1 MKKTVRNVLIM
12 LAVLLVLG
20 GVVAWL
26 MLTPTDVVTDNT
38 SSAVEVSST
47 VTETVM
53 DREASEVDNIS
64 VKNSEGSF
72 VLVAK
77 GEDFVIEGYED
88 CDVTDSVVT
97 YSASTVLSMQAT
109 KNLGTQEGLAGFGL
123 AGEDAVFVEINYLD
137 GTSEELVLGNSAP
150 ESSGHYVLK
159 DNTVYIVSGI
169 NQQLYGSV
177 FNYFTTTL
185 YTIEDRTEIYVDD
198 EGNETTQA
206 ADDIL
211 YSVKLS
217 GTNFEQP
224 ITINYNSG
232 AISTYVISEPV
243 LAESGGDYYTSV
255 AEALKAPTATGVVAA
270 HLTDETLEEFGLA
283 EPYATVEFDLNNS
296 KHKMS
301 VSAKNSDGTRYLLL
315 DDRDVIYTVSD
326 DTVSTWADCTLTQL
340 RMSYVWLVNIMDVEK
355 LTATV
360 EGDMVYSYDI
370 TRTVNEEK
378 STESSTSYDLSVKNA
393 GGDEIGYKTAYQP
406 FYKKLLAVS
415 VVSSDITEYADE
427 PTLKLE
433 YSYFEKDED
442 LTIEFYAAGESRYA
456 AVINGSFNGL
466 VRKSEID
473 KIIDVLPQLDANA
486 DLSE

>member
-20 GVVAWL
+20 GATAWL
-26 MLTPTDVVTDNT
+26 LLTPADVETDDSQSTT
-38 SSAVEVSST
+38 EVSST

-53 DREASEVDNIS
+53 DREATEVDSIS

-72 VLVAK
+72 TLVAK
-77 GEDFVIEGYED
+77 GEDFIIDGYED
-88 CDVTDSVVT
+88 CDVSDSIVT
-97 YSASTVLSMQAT
+97 YSAGTVLSMQAT

-123 AGEDAVFVEINYLD
+123 AGEDAVYVEISYLD
-137 GTSEELVLGNSAP
+137 GTSDELVLGNSAP
-150 ESSGHYVLK
+150 ESSGNYVLK
-159 DNTVYIVSGI
+159 DGTVYIVSGI

-177 FNYFTTTL
+177 FNYFVANL
-185 YTIEDRTEIYVDD
+185 YTVEDRTEIYVDD
-198 EGNETTQA
+198 EGNETTQSV
-206 ADDIL
+206 DDLL
-211 YSVKLS
+211 YSLKLS

-224 ITINYNSG
+224 ISISYSSG
-232 AISTYVISEPV
+232 AVSTYIISEPV
-243 LAESGGDYYTSV
+243 LAESGGDYYTTV
-255 AEALKAPTATGVVAA
+255 AQSLKEPTATGVVAA
-270 HLTDETLEEFGLA
+270 HLTDEILEEFGLA
-283 EPYATVEFDLNNS
+283 QPYATVEFDLNNT
-296 KHKMS
+296 KHTMS

-326 DTVSTWADCTLTQL
+326 DTVSAWADCTLTQL

-360 EGDMVYSYDI
+360 EGDTVYSYDI

-393 GGDEIGYKTAYQP
+393 GGEDIDYKTCYQP

-415 VVSSDITEYADE
+415 VVSSDITEYAEE

-433 YSYFEKDED
+433 YSYFEKDEG
-442 LTIEFYAAGESRYA
+442 LTVEFYAAGDSRYA

-473 KIIDVLPQLDANA
+473 KIIATLPELDSNS